1 MSHEMPKPKT
11 GDVVLYSNDVHNFSN
26 PTLAWVISD
35 RGEGT
40 TNLLVFANGAF
51 LQKSS
56 VHHRSDPGLQTEPGW
71 FELGAWDYAPIT
83 QAIYKA
89 ASKNG
94 EKQQQQAQPQPAGK

>member
-1 MSHEMPKPKT
+1 MSQEIQNPKI
-11 GDVVLYSNDVHNFSN
+11 GDVVLFSNDVHSFTN

-40 TNLLVFANGAF
+40 ANLLVFANGAF

-89 ASKNG
+89 ASKQTNG
-94 EKQQQQAQPQPAGK
+94 EKQQQQPAGK